1 MPTEVEFRE
10 VALRVSN
17 WGRWGP
23 DDQLGT
29 LNHITPDRIREAA
42 VLVRQGKVYSLG
54 LQIDENG
61 IWGGSTFRRN
71 PVHLM
76 TVDGGDSELIA
87 HLSGWEGPGQSIL
100 AAFWGRHLARFNDDV
115 IFMPL
120 QASSQW
126 DALSHV
132 YYDGQMYNGV
142 PASAVTS
149 QGATALGIERLGG
162 GITGRGVLVDVAR
175 HRGVEHLPP
184 NEAIEAEELDATLA
198 AEGVTLKSGDIL
210 LVRTGWWPQF
220 RAMGDPARWRSG
232 CPGLSWTCAEWLH
245 RHDVAAVAADN
256 TAVEQS
262 RSHYEEDDQSMPLHL
277 LCLRDMGMPFG
288 ELWDLESLATDCASD
303 GVYEFLVAAPP
314 LKVTGGVGSP
324 VNPLAIK

>member
-1 MPTEVEFRE
+1 MPTEAELR
-10 VALRVSN
+10 AAASRVSN

-42 VLVRQGKVYSLG
+42 GLVRHGRVFSLG

-76 TVDGGDSELIA
+76 TVDGGDTELIA
-87 HLSGWEGPGQSIL
+87 HLTGWDGPGKSIL
-100 AAFWGRHLARFNDDV
+100 SAFWGRHLARFNDDV
-115 IFMPL
+115 LFMPL
-120 QASSQW
+120 QASTQW

-142 PASAVTS
+142 VATAVTS
-149 QGATALGIERLGG
+149 QGATVHGIERLGG
-162 GITGRGVLVDVAR
+162 GITGRGVLIDVAR
-175 HRGVEHLPP
+175 NRGVDHLPP
-184 NEAIEAEELDATLA
+184 NEAIEPEELDAGLS
-198 AEGVTLKSGDIL
+198 AEGIDVKSGDIL
-210 LVRTGWWPQF
+210 LVRTGWWSRF
-220 RAMGDPARWRSG
+220 RAMDDPARWRAG

-245 RHDVAAVAADN
+245 SHDVAAVAADN

-262 RSHYEEDDQSMPLHL
+262 RSSYEEDDQSMPLHL

-288 ELWDLESLATDCASD
+288 ELWDLESLASDCASD
-303 GVYEFLVAAPP
+303 GVYEFLLAAPP